1 MAEAR
6 VRFPQGTTDFR
17 LTRGGSGGSSALV
30 ERFVVQ
36 LLAYGGFAAFAVLY

>member
-1 MAEAR
+1 
-6 VRFPQGTTDFR
+6 
-17 LTRGGSGGSSALV
+17 V